1 MAHLYPP
8 VGHYL
13 SEPLPPIQEV
23 REVFV
28 DEQHYHMEME
38 KMRTY
43 LRERENTIQ
52 TQMIEIDTL
61 VNENNFLKS
70 EVNRVIA
77 ESVSYKDTLKR
88 MYLVYLDQQK
98 YIHQIQTANADLS
111 VKFDQQNDKN
121 ANLFNEIQNMTMDK
135 EVNQTR
141 LKEGDKKYHYDI
153 QSLTSQLNDKN
164 IELSEMRRK
173 VNDLIEIK
181 RRLEEETGALR
192 FSLDNLRSKSETEL
206 REKQIRIEQI
216 ERTYSENNSL
226 KNEEIQHLKNKI
238 KELDMLLLKNTEQKR
253 AYLGEIQTLNKEAL
267 DRNYELSKIKPNQ
280 SGAFFETGSKEN
292 IRGAFNSDYNR
303 LPQNQ
308 ADNSYAHEQFN
319 IETQPFNASGRRGVH
334 FEQGG
339 EGFHDERQ
347 FRGSSEYELPN
358 DRRQN
363 TNNQNYPNNNNQNY
377 GNNNN
382 NQSYGNNNQSYGTS
396 NNLSNNRGGQ
406 PSNGKNINQTSKGDQ
421 IMNKMFK
428 EPASQVQGA
437 SIFIQESNDQKDR
450 MDKLL
455 EISENA
461 TRRRLIDLML
471 QMWKAKF
478 ALSIKNRKGGVTLQ
492 DEKRKQENDK
502 QSENLLSN
510 SLASNLVEILAFI
523 RRSSVDILFEL
534 YQRSIDSAESKKIN
548 SLIIFTINLRELK
561 VQFKGL
567 NIVLEMYNKLI
578 ILLRNYLKELKSQR
592 PSDAL
597 IPKVTISTGKLWSKS
612 NDERD
617 LANKWIESTLNQAIE
632 QKLKTSNEE
641 KNKDIIFLFR
651 LLTLKH
657 KVKYPLQGTPFNVDF
672 DLMSV
677 LEHKICDGFRKTVA
691 SEF

>member
-1 MAHLYPP
+1 MAQLYPP

-192 FSLDNLRSKSETEL
+192 FSLDNQRSKSETEL

-238 KELDMLLLKNTEQKR
+238 KELDMLLLKSTEQKR
-253 AYLGEIQTLNKEAL
+253 AYLGEIQSLNKEAL

-292 IRGAFNSDYNR
+292 IRGAFNHSDYNR
-303 LPQNQ
+303 LPQNH
-308 ADNSYAHEQFN
+308 ADNSYAQDQFN
-319 IETQPFNASGRRGVH
+319 VETLPFNASGRRGVH

-339 EGFHDERQ
+339 DGYQEDRQ

-358 DRRQN
+358 ERRQTAN
-363 TNNQNYPNNNNQNY
+363 IQSYT
-377 GNNNN
+377 NNN
-382 NQSYGNNNQSYGTS
+382 NQSYANNNQSYGTA
-396 NNLSNNRGGQ
+396 NNQSNNRGAQ
-406 PSNGKNINQTSKGDQ
+406 ANNGRSAAQTSKGDQ

-437 SIFIQESNDQKDR
+437 SSFIQESNDQKDR

-478 ALSIKNRKGGVTLQ
+478 ALSIKNRKGGVTQ
-492 DEKRKQENDK
+492 KDEKRKQENDK

-510 SLASNLVEILAFI
+510 SLANNLVDILAFI

-578 ILLRNYLKELKSQR
+578 ILLRNYLKELKQQR

-632 QKLKTSNEE
+632 QKLKTSNGE

>member
-1 MAHLYPP
+1 MAHLYPT
-8 VGHYL
+8 VGNYL

-23 REVFV
+23 REVFF

-38 KMRTY
+38 KMRAY

-77 ESVSYKDTLKR
+77 ESVQYKDTLKR

-111 VKFDQQNDKN
+111 VKFDHQNDKN

-135 EVNQTR
+135 EVNLTR
-141 LKEGDKKYHYDI
+141 LKEGDKKYQYDI
-153 QSLTSQLNDKN
+153 QSLTSQMNDKN

-192 FSLDNLRSKSETEL
+192 FSLDTLRSKSETEL

-238 KELDMLLLKNTEQKR
+238 KELDMLLLKSTEQKR
-253 AYLGEIQTLNKEAL
+253 AYLGEIQSLNKEAL

-292 IRGAFNSDYNR
+292 IRGAFNQSDYNR

-308 ADNSYAHEQFN
+308 GDISYAHDQFN
-319 IETQPFNASGRRGVH
+319 VDTQPFNASGRRGVH

-339 EGFHDERQ
+339 DGFNEERQ

-363 TNNQNYPNNNNQNY
+363 ANNQSYTNN
-377 GNNNN
+377 NNNN
-382 NQSYGNNNQSYGTS
+382 NQSYGNNNQSYGPS
-396 NNLSNNRGGQ
+396 NNQTNNRGGQ
-406 PSNGKNINQTSKGDQ
+406 GNNGKNTAQNQKSDQ

-428 EPASQVQGA
+428 EPAIQVQGA
-437 SIFIQESNDQKDR
+437 QSFIQESGDQKDR

-502 QSENLLSN
+502 QSENMLSN
-510 SLASNLVEILAFI
+510 SLATNLVEILAFI